1 MDIEIADYLRS
12 VFTVDAIVVYLAIA
26 FGIVFLR
33 FAGAFVLEVADCL
46 ETAGRNLVAR
56 ARSRR

>member
-1 MDIEIADYLRS
+1 MDIDS
-12 VFTVDAIVVYLAIA
+12 IVVYLAIA

-33 FAGAFVLEVADCL
+33 LAGTFVLEVANLL